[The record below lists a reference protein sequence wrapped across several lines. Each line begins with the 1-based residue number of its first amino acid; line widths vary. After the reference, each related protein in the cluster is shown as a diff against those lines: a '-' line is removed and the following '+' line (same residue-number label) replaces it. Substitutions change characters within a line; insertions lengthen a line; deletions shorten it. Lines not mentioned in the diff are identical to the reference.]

1 MLHAKQKGFTLLELL
16 VVITLLALLSVG
28 ALVVYDGVTDKASDA
43 TSANNIVVLNR
54 ALRQVAVV
62 NNGQYPDQWDSIFT
76 EVGTEPCWDGQ
87 KNPNLDLASGG
98 DCDGG
103 QPMLADVTKS
113 FIRKFT
119 FVAEDTAGPA
129 TISTKTALALKNV
142 GIRTLQTIEDDT
154 PTPLNVVSGL
164 VFNEGG
170 NSGVA
175 EETGIIDD
183 DGIVEALTIPM
194 IPSASVDEGVVT
206 ACTLGGAAINQAM
219 DGTQVT
225 SQFLNKITDRLEED
239 ECHFVVALGI
249 GHDVGGWGAAGT
261 IGLDTAPT
269 YNSRKVNAAYNYSRF
284 LGLFALASVGAGED
298 ITADDIHENARFVG
312 VIDPEGRTAD
322 EAISG
327 AFSSQTN

>member
-1 MLHAKQKGFTLLELL
+1 
-16 VVITLLALLSVG
+16 
-28 ALVVYDGVTDKASDA
+28 
-43 TSANNIVVLNR
+43 
-54 ALRQVAVV
+54 
-62 NNGQYPDQWDSIFT
+62 
-76 EVGTEPCWDGQ
+76 
-87 KNPNLDLASGG
+87 
-98 DCDGG
+98 
-103 QPMLADVTKS
+103 MLADVTKS

-119 FVAEDTAGPA
+119 FTEDPISGPA
-129 TISTKTALALKNV
+129 TVSTKAALALKNV

-175 EETGIIDD
+175 EETSIINDVSGEVND
-183 DGIVEALTIPM
+183 LTIPM
-194 IPSASVDEGVVT
+194 IPSAAYDDGIIT
-206 ACTLGGAAINQAM
+206 ACTLQGFGTIDQAL

-284 LGLFALASVGAGED
+284 LGLFALASVD
-298 ITADDIHENARFVG
+298 DNTITADDIYENARFVG